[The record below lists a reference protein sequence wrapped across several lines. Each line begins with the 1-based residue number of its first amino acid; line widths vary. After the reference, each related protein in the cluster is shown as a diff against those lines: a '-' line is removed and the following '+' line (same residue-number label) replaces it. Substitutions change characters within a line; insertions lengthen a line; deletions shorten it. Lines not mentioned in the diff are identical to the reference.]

1 MPSTKSPSILRH
13 QQQLA
18 MGLIRSSATPQ
29 STPVRGF
36 VGFAIQSGVV
46 TLEWVPTLYRLLVS
60 TDQSSHTFS
69 EWSSLRFSISACDNF
84 RNEVETP
91 PVKILPRSFTFQT
104 NPVVIAHITWCR
116 LLTLL
121 LLLGRLLY
129 KRLVSCILYSCWAVK
144 IWDRSYLVVPM
155 QPQHAVVA

>member
-18 MGLIRSSATPQ
+18 MRSIRSSATPQ

-60 TDQSSHTFS
+60 TLTKVHTFS

-91 PVKILPRSFTFQT
+91 PVKILPQSFTFQT
-104 NPVVIAHITWCR
+104 NPVAIAHITWCR
-116 LLTLL
+116 LLLL
-121 LLLGRLLY
+121 LVFNWSSLDQRDPSVYCPRLAIG
-129 KRLVSCILYSCWAVK
+129 VDVEIFDISTCWAV
-144 IWDRSYLVVPM
+144 
-155 QPQHAVVA
+155 

>member
-1 MPSTKSPSILRH
+1 MPSTKSPSILRQH
-13 QQQLA
+13 QQLA
-18 MGLIRSSATPQ
+18 IRSIRSSAIPQ
-29 STPVRGF
+29 STLVRGF

-116 LLTLL
+116 LSPFLL
-121 LLLGRLLY
+121 FYRSSLDLRDQSVYCPRLAIG
-129 KRLVSCILYSCWAVK
+129 VDVEIFNISTCWAV
-144 IWDRSYLVVPM
+144 
-155 QPQHAVVA
+155 